1 MDYKTVTLDFWDTL
15 AFYPMTDE
23 IFMERV
29 AHASDIFRKYDI
41 GYETSI
47 MLMRSIYENFEN
59 LWHNEFRTPTTPESF
74 RFIEKIIG
82 YEFDKKHFD
91 ELVRYNEQ
99 LITEKYFV
107 LRREVGEAIIKLA
120 EKYRLVIISDTGFE
134 PGRELRKALEKH
146 GLMKYI
152 TEGVFSD
159 ETGFSKPD
167 IRAFQKA
174 SEISRTALSE
184 MIHVGD
190 RELKDI
196 RGASDAGMGTI
207 LFTGFRP
214 DDKDSTTADHTA
226 DSWNEV
232 LRILL

>member
-1 MDYKTVTLDFWDTL
+1 MGYKTVTLDFWDTL

-29 AHASDIFRKYDI
+29 EHASEIFRKYDI
-41 GYETSI
+41 GSETTI
-47 MLMRSIYENFEN
+47 MLMRSIYDNFEN

-91 ELVRYNEQ
+91 ELVKYNEQ
-99 LITEKYFV
+99 LVTKKYFV
-107 LRREVGEAIIKLA
+107 LTEIVREAIIKMA
-120 EKYRLVIISDTGFE
+120 EKYKLVIISDTGFE
-134 PGRELRKALEKH
+134 PGREIRKVLKKH
-146 GLMKYI
+146 GLLEYI
-152 TEGVFSD
+152 VEGVFSD

-174 SEISRTALSE
+174 SDISKTGSSE

-190 RELKDI
+190 REGKDI
-196 RGASDAGMGTI
+196 RGAAAAGMGTI
-207 LFTGFRP
+207 LFTGFR
-214 DDKDSTTADHTA
+214 DDDRTSTTADHTA
-226 DSWNEV
+226 GSWEEV
-232 LRILL
+232 LKILF